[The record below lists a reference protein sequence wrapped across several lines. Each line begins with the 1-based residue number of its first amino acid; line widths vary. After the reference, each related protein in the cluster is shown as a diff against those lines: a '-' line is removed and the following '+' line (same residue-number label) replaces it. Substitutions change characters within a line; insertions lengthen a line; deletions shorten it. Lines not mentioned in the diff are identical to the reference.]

1 MIYRPTHARFYQ
13 TETAWQWPDA
23 PLARHSPFRYKKLAM
38 NKLPSVLLGLALLS
52 AARFHAQSPDPKVQ
66 AGTSP
71 PASVDTEKPDY
82 SKEAVVI
89 ERLYQRDRFENDG
102 TGRKIASCR
111 IHVLNEGGVQAFG
124 QLRFGYNAANE
135 RLDIGYVRV
144 IKGDGSVITAGAEAV
159 QDLSPAVQ
167 GGASVYTDYHEKH
180 VTVPSLRPGDTLEY
194 EVTNNLQT
202 AFAPGQFWTQHDFIH
217 TGVVLDERL
226 EMDIPIA
233 RVVKLKTKPG
243 LEPKIS
249 DENGR
254 RVYRWTSSHLTS
266 SEETKEGKQKKE
278 AKKQKADEVPDVQL
292 TTFSSWDQVGRWYAN
307 LEKDRRVPSPE
318 VREKAHDLTKGL
330 HSDLEKTEAL
340 YTFVAQN
347 FRYVSLSLG
356 LARYQPQAASDV
368 LRNQYGDCKDK
379 NTLLAALLEAEG
391 LHSSTVLI
399 NSLRKLDPEVPS
411 PSQFNHA
418 ITLVPIGKD
427 EIWLDTTTEV
437 APFRLIAYPLRK
449 QQALVIPADG
459 TPRLEETPADPFVPD
474 EELTEIDGKV
484 DDSGRL
490 EATITFTA
498 RGDSEIL
505 ERGAFRRIAPAQ
517 WPKFA
522 EGVNKALGG
531 DVSNLKVGD
540 VLATREPFIFSYHV
554 SKGNFVDWSK
564 KKLQLRLPLSIMGL
578 VGVSDAAEGDS
589 DDNSGKAEPFKIG
602 PTHEHA
608 YRIKLDFAPR
618 YHAIAPVPV
627 SLERDYGL
635 YQSTYKLDGTMFSA
649 ERKLTIRLTELPAE
663 RAEDYRAFRRTVLAD
678 GGQSVSVENT
688 AADIHSAPS
697 DMSVGDLIRNAGEAR
712 RNADFATA
720 IDLLNRVVG
729 IEPKNKTAWNDLGL
743 SYFDDHQDG
752 LAINA
757 FQKQI
762 EVNSFDQYAYNNLG
776 RVYLRQR
783 KYEEADKWFTKQI
796 EIQPLDKYAHG
807 NLGWSLTEQHK
818 YEAAVPELEKA
829 AAITPDSTGPQL
841 NLGRA
846 YLNLGQDDKA
856 MAAFDKALTISASAS
871 VWNSIAYSLAL
882 SKVHLDRARS
892 YAESAVSS
900 TAAALRNVSLSQLN
914 RRDLGHVASLGSYWD
929 TLGWVA
935 YAEGKLEV
943 SERYVS
949 AAWQLDGIAEEG
961 DHLGRIYEKRGNK
974 AEAAHFYSLALSAE
988 RPEPET
994 RDRLAVLVGR
1004 DKVDATVE
1012 KYKDEQ
1018 LHSRTYQVPN
1028 ASKLEG
1034 KADFFVLLSRA
1045 SSDTPSVEGVT
1056 YVSGEARLKPMTD
1069 ALKAAKFNQP
1079 FPDDAPAKILRRG
1092 TLTCRPSEDCRFV
1105 LLLPS
1110 EVRSIE

>member
-1 MIYRPTHARFYQ
+1 
-13 TETAWQWPDA
+13 
-23 PLARHSPFRYKKLAM
+23 M
-38 NKLPSVLLGLALLS
+38 NKLPSVLLCFALLS
-52 AARFHAQSPDPKVQ
+52 ATQFRAQSPDPKTQ
-66 AGTSP
+66 TGNP
-71 PASVDTEKPDY
+71 PAANVDTEKPDY
-82 SKEAVVI
+82 SKEALVI
-89 ERLYQRDRFENDG
+89 ERLYQRYRFENDG
-102 TGRKIASCR
+102 TGRKIATCR
-111 IHVLNEGGVQAFG
+111 IHVLNEGGVQALG

-144 IKGDGSVITAGAEAV
+144 IKGDSSVVTAGPEAV

-202 AFAPGQFWTQHDFIH
+202 AFAPGQFWAQHDFSH
-217 TGVVLDERL
+217 AGVVLDERL
-226 EMDIPIA
+226 EIDIPIG
-233 RVVKLKTKPG
+233 RVVKLKTRPG
-243 LEPKIS
+243 LDPKIS

-266 SEETKEGKQKKE
+266 SEETKEGKKKKE

-292 TTFSSWDQVGRWYAN
+292 TTFASWEEVGQWYAN
-307 LEKDRRVPSPE
+307 LEKNRRMPSAD
-318 VREKAHDLTKGL
+318 VRAKAQDLTKGL

-391 LHSSTVLI
+391 FHSSTVLI
-399 NSLRKLDPEVPS
+399 NSFRKLDPDVPS

-449 QQALVIPADG
+449 KQALVIPADG
-459 TPRLEETPADPFVPD
+459 TPHLEETPADPFVPD
-474 EELTEIDGKV
+474 QELTEIEGKV
-484 DDSGRL
+484 DESGRL

-498 RGDSEIL
+498 RGDSEIM

-517 WPKFA
+517 WQKFA
-522 EGVNKALGG
+522 EGINKTLGG
-531 DVSNLKVGD
+531 DVSHLKVSD
-540 VLATREPFIFSYHV
+540 VLATREPFVFSYHV

-564 KKLQLRLPLSIMGL
+564 KKLQLQLPLSFMGL
-578 VGVSDAAEGDS
+578 AEVNDAEGDS
-589 DDNSGKAEPFKIG
+589 DDINSGKTEPLKIG
-602 PTHEHA
+602 PSHEHA
-608 YRIKLDFAPR
+608 YRIKLDFAAR
-618 YHAIAPVPV
+618 YHSVAPVPV
-627 SLERDYGL
+627 SVERDYGS
-635 YQSTYKLDGTMFSA
+635 YQSTYKLDGAAFSA
-649 ERKLTIRLTELPAE
+649 ERKLRIRLTELPAD
-663 RAEDYRAFRRTVLAD
+663 RAEDYRAFRRSVLAD
-678 GGQSVSVENT
+678 GGQSLSIENT
-688 AADIHSAPS
+688 AAETHSAPS
-697 DMSVGDLIRNAGEAR
+697 DMNVGDLVRSAGEAR
-712 RNADFATA
+712 RNGNYAAA
-720 IDLLNRVVG
+720 IDLLNRLVG

-743 SYFDDHQDG
+743 AYFDDHQDG

-783 KYEEADKWFTKQI
+783 KYEEADKWFRKQI
-796 EIQPLDKYAHG
+796 EIQPLDKYAHA
-807 NLGWSLTEQHK
+807 NLGSSLIEQHQ
-818 YEAAVPELEKA
+818 YEAALPELEKA
-829 AAITPDSTGPQL
+829 ASITPDSTGPQL
-841 NLGRA
+841 SLGRA

-856 MAAFDKALTISASAS
+856 MAAFDKALTISASAY

-914 RRDLGHVASLGSYWD
+914 RRDLGHVSSLGSYWD

-935 YAEGKLEV
+935 LAEGKLEL

-949 AAWQLDGIAEEG
+949 AGWLLDGLAEEG
-961 DHLGRIYEKRGNK
+961 DHLGQIYEKRGNK
-974 AEAAHFYSLALSAE
+974 AEAAHLYSLALSAE

-994 RDRLAVLVGR
+994 RDRLAALVGL
-1004 DKVDATVE
+1004 DKVDATIE
-1012 KYKDEQ
+1012 KYKNERLQ
-1018 LHSRTYQVPN
+1018 SRTYRVPN
-1028 ASKLEG
+1028 TSKLEG
-1034 KADFFVLLSRA
+1034 KADFFVLLA
-1045 SSDTPSVEGVT
+1045 HGSSDTPNVEGVS
-1056 YVSGEARLKPMTD
+1056 YVTGEAKLRPMSE
-1069 ALKAAKFNQP
+1069 ALKMAKFNQP

-1092 TLTCRPSEDCRFV
+1092 TLTCRPSEDCSFV
-1105 LLLPS
+1105 LSLPS